1 MILKA
6 LMLSDESRR
15 ARLILAEWKGSAM
28 PSEAPA
34 PLTHE
39 CPGVSN
45 ACPAKRR
52 DTTVSWAPVSTLEA
66 PGISWT
72 LLHEMDYQKYISVRH
87 DYILLPEHALT
98 NTTRLRWW
106 QPFTISN
113 GIVVSGPDRAQWA
126 LDNILIGGAE
136 INPSQLVDT
145 FDDEGTSHEENWSF
159 YPNAVR
165 TAGFCG
171 NPSFHLYWPNKK
183 KDKTHNILSSRELI
197 IQPGYMMQFKI
208 VVGCEATSCGDL
220 HSVMLEYT
228 KDARTDSWQLVQTH
242 CLPSSSNSIGCSPFQ
257 FHEATIYNS
266 VNSSMWRRITIQL
279 PDHVSSS
286 ATQFRWIQ
294 KGEELE
300 KQSWAIDH
308 VYIGEACPKLC
319 SGHGYCTTGAIC
331 ICDEGYQGDDCSVF
345 SHDLPSYIKDNF
357 ESERV
362 TEINWETIQGGVI
375 GNGCGQLAP
384 YAHGDSLYFNGCQ
397 IRQAVTKPLD
407 LTRASFLAKN
417 KIVTFPMSVFFNFWS
432 ANCENVLNSLE
443 GISESNQETPAR
455 KLDAALERLVMCVN
469 RVDEADTEA
478 EDDSSGFSVETVE
491 LFFLGSCSMRSIMEH
506 SQEHE
511 ASLEQTQ
518 RYCVQRPIYNEELL
532 QGQLHRRERTP
543 QTLRQK
549 IAHSCR
555 CSSKKAKS
563 HLYSCIPI
571 LKWLPR
577 YPVKEYLL
585 GDIISGISTGVMQLP
600 QGLAYALLAAV
611 PPVFGLYSSFYPV
624 FLYTF
629 FGTSKHISIGTFAV
643 ISMMVGGVA
652 VRQVPDEMIPVG
664 YNSTNV
670 TDSLEYFD
678 ARDTKRV
685 QVAVTLAFLSGIIQ
699 LCLGLLRF
707 GFVAIYLTEP
717 LVRGF
722 TTAAAVHVFTSQ
734 LKYLL
739 GIKTSRY
746 SGPLSVV
753 YSIAAVLS
761 KITTTNIAALIVG
774 LTCIVL
780 LLIGKEINLR
790 FKKKLPVPIPMEII
804 VVIIGTGVSAGMNLS
819 ESYRVDVVG
828 NIPQGLRAPA
838 VPDIQLIPAIFV
850 DAIAIAIVGFSMAV
864 SMAKIFALKHG
875 YTIDGNQELIAL
887 GICNSVGS
895 FFQSFSITCSMSRS
909 LVQESTGGKTQIA
922 GALSSIMVLLV
933 IVAIGYLFEP
943 LPQVKE
949 YPGIKIFQANASLYF
964 ANSESYTSALKK
976 KTGVD
981 PCAVLAARRKAQKRH
996 AREIKKANT
1005 LRKKAVLKLVN
1016 SSVNIYLCFIS

>member
-1 MILKA
+1 M
-6 LMLSDESRR
+6 
-15 ARLILAEWKGSAM
+15 
-28 PSEAPA
+28 
-34 PLTHE
+34 
-39 CPGVSN
+39 
-45 ACPAKRR
+45 
-52 DTTVSWAPVSTLEA
+52 
-66 PGISWT
+66 
-72 LLHEMDYQKYISVRH
+72 
-87 DYILLPEHALT
+87 EHA
-98 NTTRLRWW
+98 
-106 QPFTISN
+106 
-113 GIVVSGPDRAQWA
+113 
-126 LDNILIGGAE
+126 
-136 INPSQLVDT
+136 
-145 FDDEGTSHEENWSF
+145 
-159 YPNAVR
+159 
-165 TAGFCG
+165 
-171 NPSFHLYWPNKK
+171 
-183 KDKTHNILSSRELI
+183 
-197 IQPGYMMQFKI
+197 
-208 VVGCEATSCGDL
+208 
-220 HSVMLEYT
+220 
-228 KDARTDSWQLVQTH
+228 
-242 CLPSSSNSIGCSPFQ
+242 
-257 FHEATIYNS
+257 
-266 VNSSMWRRITIQL
+266 
-279 PDHVSSS
+279 
-286 ATQFRWIQ
+286 
-294 KGEELE
+294 
-300 KQSWAIDH
+300 
-308 VYIGEACPKLC
+308 
-319 SGHGYCTTGAIC
+319 
-331 ICDEGYQGDDCSVF
+331 
-345 SHDLPSYIKDNF
+345 
-357 ESERV
+357 
-362 TEINWETIQGGVI
+362 
-375 GNGCGQLAP
+375 
-384 YAHGDSLYFNGCQ
+384 
-397 IRQAVTKPLD
+397 
-407 LTRASFLAKN
+407 
-417 KIVTFPMSVFFNFWS
+417 
-432 ANCENVLNSLE
+432 
-443 GISESNQETPAR
+443 
-455 KLDAALERLVMCVN
+455 
-469 RVDEADTEA
+469 
-478 EDDSSGFSVETVE
+478 
-491 LFFLGSCSMRSIMEH
+491 
-506 SQEHE
+506 QEHE
-511 ASLEQTQ
+511 ACHEQTQ
-518 RYCVQRPIYNEELL
+518 RYCVERPVYNQELL

-563 HLYSCIPI
+563 HLYSFLPI

-652 VRQVPDEMIPVG
+652 VRQVPDEMVSVG
-664 YNSTNV
+664 HNSTNV
-670 TDSLEYFD
+670 TDSFEYYN
-678 ARDTKRV
+678 ARDAKRV
-685 QVAVTLAFLSGIIQ
+685 QVAVTLAFLSGVIQ

-739 GIKTSRY
+739 GIKTNRY

-819 ESYRVDVVG
+819 ESYGVDVVG
-828 NIPQGLRAPA
+828 NIPQGLCAPA
-838 VPDIQLIPAIFV
+838 VPEIQLIPAIFV

-895 FFQSFSITCSMSRS
+895 FFQSFSVTCSMSRS

-933 IVAIGYLFEP
+933 LVAVGYLFEP
-943 LPQVKE
+943 LPQTVLAAIVMVNLKGMFKQFGDIAHFWRTSKIELAIWVVAFVASLFLGLDYGLLTAVAFAVITVIYRTQSPQYRILGQIPDTDIYCDVEEYEEVKE

-964 ANSESYTSALKK
+964 ANSESYTGALKK

-981 PCAVLAARRKAQKRH
+981 PCAILAARRKAQKRH
-996 AREIKKANT
+996 AREIKAANQ

-1016 SSVNIYLCFIS
+1016 SSTNDVEASVKHEIANDELPVNGKNASVQDTSPDEHEHFVEPKTNIHSLILDFTPVNFVDSVGAKTLKSIIKEYKEVGVHVCIASCSGPVINELTRLNFFDNTVTRELLFHSIHDAVLACQVKDRSASQPNSDL

>member
-1 MILKA
+1 M
-6 LMLSDESRR
+6 
-15 ARLILAEWKGSAM
+15 
-28 PSEAPA
+28 
-34 PLTHE
+34 
-39 CPGVSN
+39 
-45 ACPAKRR
+45 
-52 DTTVSWAPVSTLEA
+52 
-66 PGISWT
+66 
-72 LLHEMDYQKYISVRH
+72 
-87 DYILLPEHALT
+87 EHA
-98 NTTRLRWW
+98 
-106 QPFTISN
+106 
-113 GIVVSGPDRAQWA
+113 
-126 LDNILIGGAE
+126 
-136 INPSQLVDT
+136 
-145 FDDEGTSHEENWSF
+145 
-159 YPNAVR
+159 
-165 TAGFCG
+165 
-171 NPSFHLYWPNKK
+171 
-183 KDKTHNILSSRELI
+183 
-197 IQPGYMMQFKI
+197 
-208 VVGCEATSCGDL
+208 
-220 HSVMLEYT
+220 
-228 KDARTDSWQLVQTH
+228 
-242 CLPSSSNSIGCSPFQ
+242 
-257 FHEATIYNS
+257 
-266 VNSSMWRRITIQL
+266 
-279 PDHVSSS
+279 
-286 ATQFRWIQ
+286 
-294 KGEELE
+294 
-300 KQSWAIDH
+300 
-308 VYIGEACPKLC
+308 
-319 SGHGYCTTGAIC
+319 
-331 ICDEGYQGDDCSVF
+331 
-345 SHDLPSYIKDNF
+345 
-357 ESERV
+357 
-362 TEINWETIQGGVI
+362 
-375 GNGCGQLAP
+375 
-384 YAHGDSLYFNGCQ
+384 
-397 IRQAVTKPLD
+397 
-407 LTRASFLAKN
+407 
-417 KIVTFPMSVFFNFWS
+417 
-432 ANCENVLNSLE
+432 
-443 GISESNQETPAR
+443 
-455 KLDAALERLVMCVN
+455 
-469 RVDEADTEA
+469 
-478 EDDSSGFSVETVE
+478 
-491 LFFLGSCSMRSIMEH
+491 
-506 SQEHE
+506 QEHE
-511 ASLEQTQ
+511 ACLEQTQ
-518 RYCVQRPIYNEELL
+518 RYCMERPIYNQELL

-563 HLYSCIPI
+563 HLYSFLPI
-571 LKWLPR
+571 LKWLPH

-611 PPVFGLYSSFYPV
+611 PPVYGLYSSFYPV

-652 VRQVPDEMIPVG
+652 VRQVPDEMISVG

-670 TDSLEYFD
+670 TEYYH

-739 GIKTSRY
+739 GIKTNRY

-838 VPDIQLIPAIFV
+838 VPEIQLIPAIFV

-943 LPQVKE
+943 LPQTVLAAIVMVNLKGMFKQFGDIAHFWRTSKIELAIWVVAFVASLFLGLDYGLLTAVAFAMITIIYRTQSPQYRILGQIPDTDIYCDVEEYQEVKE

-996 AREIKKANT
+996 AREIKAANEH
-1005 LRKKAVLKLVN
+1005 RKKAVLKLTNDVEASVKHEIANDELPVN
-1016 SSVNIYLCFIS
+1016 GKFASADASVQDMSPDEHEHFVEPKTNIHSLILDFTPVNFVDSVGAKTLKSIIKEYKEVGVHVCIASCSDPVMNELTRLNFFDNTVTRELLFHSIHDAVLACQLKDRSASQTDFDL

>member
-1 MILKA
+1 
-6 LMLSDESRR
+6 
-15 ARLILAEWKGSAM
+15 
-28 PSEAPA
+28 
-34 PLTHE
+34 
-39 CPGVSN
+39 
-45 ACPAKRR
+45 
-52 DTTVSWAPVSTLEA
+52 
-66 PGISWT
+66 
-72 LLHEMDYQKYISVRH
+72 
-87 DYILLPEHALT
+87 
-98 NTTRLRWW
+98 
-106 QPFTISN
+106 
-113 GIVVSGPDRAQWA
+113 
-126 LDNILIGGAE
+126 
-136 INPSQLVDT
+136 
-145 FDDEGTSHEENWSF
+145 
-159 YPNAVR
+159 
-165 TAGFCG
+165 
-171 NPSFHLYWPNKK
+171 
-183 KDKTHNILSSRELI
+183 
-197 IQPGYMMQFKI
+197 
-208 VVGCEATSCGDL
+208 
-220 HSVMLEYT
+220 
-228 KDARTDSWQLVQTH
+228 
-242 CLPSSSNSIGCSPFQ
+242 
-257 FHEATIYNS
+257 
-266 VNSSMWRRITIQL
+266 
-279 PDHVSSS
+279 
-286 ATQFRWIQ
+286 
-294 KGEELE
+294 
-300 KQSWAIDH
+300 
-308 VYIGEACPKLC
+308 
-319 SGHGYCTTGAIC
+319 
-331 ICDEGYQGDDCSVF
+331 
-345 SHDLPSYIKDNF
+345 
-357 ESERV
+357 
-362 TEINWETIQGGVI
+362 
-375 GNGCGQLAP
+375 
-384 YAHGDSLYFNGCQ
+384 
-397 IRQAVTKPLD
+397 
-407 LTRASFLAKN
+407 
-417 KIVTFPMSVFFNFWS
+417 
-432 ANCENVLNSLE
+432 
-443 GISESNQETPAR
+443 
-455 KLDAALERLVMCVN
+455 
-469 RVDEADTEA
+469 
-478 EDDSSGFSVETVE
+478 
-491 LFFLGSCSMRSIMEH
+491 MEH

-699 LCLGLLRF
+699 LCLGLFRF

-804 VVIIGTGVSAGMNLS
+804 MVIIGTGVSAGMNLS

-875 YTIDGNQELIAL
+875 YAIDGNQELIAL

-922 GALSSIMVLLV
+922 GALSSVMVLLV

-943 LPQVKE
+943 LPQAIWVVAFVASLFLGLDYGLLTAVAFAMITVIYRTQSPQYRILGQIPDTDIYCDVEEYEEVKE

-996 AREIKKANT
+996 AREIKKANLSLSFIYLLSQSNDVEASVKHEIANDELPVNGRYADASVQDMSPDEQEHFVEPKLNIHSLILDFTPVNFVDSVGAKT
-1005 LRKKAVLKLVN
+1005 LKSVIKEYKEVGVRVCIASCRAPVVSELTRLNFFDNAVTREWLFHSIHDAVLACQVKGRSGSQADSDL
-1016 SSVNIYLCFIS
+1016 

>member
-1 MILKA
+1 M
-6 LMLSDESRR
+6 
-15 ARLILAEWKGSAM
+15 
-28 PSEAPA
+28 
-34 PLTHE
+34 
-39 CPGVSN
+39 
-45 ACPAKRR
+45 
-52 DTTVSWAPVSTLEA
+52 
-66 PGISWT
+66 
-72 LLHEMDYQKYISVRH
+72 
-87 DYILLPEHALT
+87 EHA
-98 NTTRLRWW
+98 
-106 QPFTISN
+106 Q
-113 GIVVSGPDRAQWA
+113 
-126 LDNILIGGAE
+126 
-136 INPSQLVDT
+136 
-145 FDDEGTSHEENWSF
+145 EN
-159 YPNAVR
+159 
-165 TAGFCG
+165 
-171 NPSFHLYWPNKK
+171 
-183 KDKTHNILSSRELI
+183 
-197 IQPGYMMQFKI
+197 
-208 VVGCEATSCGDL
+208 
-220 HSVMLEYT
+220 
-228 KDARTDSWQLVQTH
+228 
-242 CLPSSSNSIGCSPFQ
+242 
-257 FHEATIYNS
+257 
-266 VNSSMWRRITIQL
+266 
-279 PDHVSSS
+279 
-286 ATQFRWIQ
+286 
-294 KGEELE
+294 
-300 KQSWAIDH
+300 
-308 VYIGEACPKLC
+308 EAC
-319 SGHGYCTTGAIC
+319 
-331 ICDEGYQGDDCSVF
+331 
-345 SHDLPSYIKDNF
+345 
-357 ESERV
+357 
-362 TEINWETIQGGVI
+362 
-375 GNGCGQLAP
+375 
-384 YAHGDSLYFNGCQ
+384 
-397 IRQAVTKPLD
+397 
-407 LTRASFLAKN
+407 
-417 KIVTFPMSVFFNFWS
+417 
-432 ANCENVLNSLE
+432 
-443 GISESNQETPAR
+443 
-455 KLDAALERLVMCVN
+455 
-469 RVDEADTEA
+469 
-478 EDDSSGFSVETVE
+478 
-491 LFFLGSCSMRSIMEH
+491 
-506 SQEHE
+506 
-511 ASLEQTQ
+511 LEQTQ
-518 RYCVQRPIYNEELL
+518 RYCVERPIYNQELL

-563 HLYSCIPI
+563 HLYSFLPI

-643 ISMMVGGVA
+643 ISMMVGGVV
-652 VRQVPDEMIPVG
+652 VRQVPDEMISVG

-670 TDSLEYFD
+670 TDSLEY
-678 ARDTKRV
+678 TKRV

-739 GIKTSRY
+739 GIKTNRY

-790 FKKKLPVPIPMEII
+790 CKKKLPVPIPMEII
-804 VVIIGTGVSAGMNLS
+804 VVIIGTGVSAGMNLN

-895 FFQSFSITCSMSRS
+895 FFQSFSVTCSMSRS

-943 LPQVKE
+943 LPQTVLAAIVMVNLKGMFKQFGDIAHFWRTSKIELAIWVVAFVASLFLGLDYGLLTAVAFAMITVIYRTQSPQYRILGHIPDTDIYCNVEEYEEVKE
-949 YPGIKIFQANASLYF
+949 YPGIKVFQANASLYF
-964 ANSESYTSALKK
+964 ANSESYASALKK

-981 PCAVLAARRKAQKRH
+981 PCAILAARRKAQKRH
-996 AREIKKANT
+996 AREIKAADELK
-1005 LRKKAVLKLVN
+1005 KKAVLKLTNDMEASVKHEIANDELPVN
-1016 SSVNIYLCFIS
+1016 GKFAPADASVQDMSPDEHEHFVEPKTNIHSLILDFTPVNFVDSVGAKTLKSIIKEYKEVGVCVCIASCSGPVMNELTRLNFFDNTVTRELLFHSIHDAVLACQVRDSSASWTDFHL

>member
-1 MILKA
+1 
-6 LMLSDESRR
+6 
-15 ARLILAEWKGSAM
+15 
-28 PSEAPA
+28 
-34 PLTHE
+34 
-39 CPGVSN
+39 
-45 ACPAKRR
+45 
-52 DTTVSWAPVSTLEA
+52 
-66 PGISWT
+66 
-72 LLHEMDYQKYISVRH
+72 
-87 DYILLPEHALT
+87 
-98 NTTRLRWW
+98 
-106 QPFTISN
+106 
-113 GIVVSGPDRAQWA
+113 
-126 LDNILIGGAE
+126 
-136 INPSQLVDT
+136 
-145 FDDEGTSHEENWSF
+145 
-159 YPNAVR
+159 
-165 TAGFCG
+165 
-171 NPSFHLYWPNKK
+171 
-183 KDKTHNILSSRELI
+183 
-197 IQPGYMMQFKI
+197 
-208 VVGCEATSCGDL
+208 
-220 HSVMLEYT
+220 
-228 KDARTDSWQLVQTH
+228 
-242 CLPSSSNSIGCSPFQ
+242 
-257 FHEATIYNS
+257 
-266 VNSSMWRRITIQL
+266 
-279 PDHVSSS
+279 
-286 ATQFRWIQ
+286 
-294 KGEELE
+294 
-300 KQSWAIDH
+300 
-308 VYIGEACPKLC
+308 
-319 SGHGYCTTGAIC
+319 
-331 ICDEGYQGDDCSVF
+331 
-345 SHDLPSYIKDNF
+345 
-357 ESERV
+357 
-362 TEINWETIQGGVI
+362 
-375 GNGCGQLAP
+375 
-384 YAHGDSLYFNGCQ
+384 
-397 IRQAVTKPLD
+397 
-407 LTRASFLAKN
+407 
-417 KIVTFPMSVFFNFWS
+417 
-432 ANCENVLNSLE
+432 
-443 GISESNQETPAR
+443 
-455 KLDAALERLVMCVN
+455 
-469 RVDEADTEA
+469 
-478 EDDSSGFSVETVE
+478 
-491 LFFLGSCSMRSIMEH
+491 MEH
-506 SQEHE
+506 LQEHE

-652 VRQVPDEMIPVG
+652 VREVPDEMIPVG

-670 TDSLEYFD
+670 TDSLDFD

-875 YTIDGNQELIAL
+875 YAIDGNQELIAL
-887 GICNSVGS
+887 GICNFVGS

-943 LPQVKE
+943 LPQTVLAAIVMVNLKGMFKQFGDIAHFWRTSKIELAIWVVAFVASLFLGLDYGLLTAVAFAMITVIYRTQSPQYRILGQIPDTDIYCDVEEYEEVKE

-976 KTGVD
+976 KVSKENSLIMGGRGSTLKKWWLSLSFIYLLSQSNDVEASVKHEIANDELPVNGRFAEASVQDMSPDEQERFVEPKPNIHSLILDFTPVNFVDSVGAKTLKSIIKEYKEVGVRVCIASCSAPVMNELTRLSFFD
-981 PCAVLAARRKAQKRH
+981 NTVTREWLFHSIHDAVLACQVKARSGSQADSD
-996 AREIKKANT
+996 
-1005 LRKKAVLKLVN
+1005 L
-1016 SSVNIYLCFIS
+1016 

>member
-1 MILKA
+1 M
-6 LMLSDESRR
+6 
-15 ARLILAEWKGSAM
+15 
-28 PSEAPA
+28 
-34 PLTHE
+34 
-39 CPGVSN
+39 GV
-45 ACPAKRR
+45 
-52 DTTVSWAPVSTLEA
+52 TV
-66 PGISWT
+66 
-72 LLHEMDYQKYISVRH
+72 
-87 DYILLPEHALT
+87 
-98 NTTRLRWW
+98 
-106 QPFTISN
+106 
-113 GIVVSGPDRAQWA
+113 
-126 LDNILIGGAE
+126 
-136 INPSQLVDT
+136 
-145 FDDEGTSHEENWSF
+145 
-159 YPNAVR
+159 
-165 TAGFCG
+165 
-171 NPSFHLYWPNKK
+171 
-183 KDKTHNILSSRELI
+183 
-197 IQPGYMMQFKI
+197 
-208 VVGCEATSCGDL
+208 
-220 HSVMLEYT
+220 
-228 KDARTDSWQLVQTH
+228 
-242 CLPSSSNSIGCSPFQ
+242 
-257 FHEATIYNS
+257 
-266 VNSSMWRRITIQL
+266 
-279 PDHVSSS
+279 
-286 ATQFRWIQ
+286 
-294 KGEELE
+294 
-300 KQSWAIDH
+300 
-308 VYIGEACPKLC
+308 
-319 SGHGYCTTGAIC
+319 
-331 ICDEGYQGDDCSVF
+331 
-345 SHDLPSYIKDNF
+345 
-357 ESERV
+357 
-362 TEINWETIQGGVI
+362 
-375 GNGCGQLAP
+375 
-384 YAHGDSLYFNGCQ
+384 
-397 IRQAVTKPLD
+397 
-407 LTRASFLAKN
+407 
-417 KIVTFPMSVFFNFWS
+417 
-432 ANCENVLNSLE
+432 
-443 GISESNQETPAR
+443 
-455 KLDAALERLVMCVN
+455 
-469 RVDEADTEA
+469 
-478 EDDSSGFSVETVE
+478 GFSVKIVE
-491 LFFLGSCSMRSIMEH
+491 LFFLGSCSMRSTMEH
-506 SQEHE
+506 AEGHE
-511 ASLEQTQ
+511 ACLEQTQ
-518 RYCVQRPIYNEELL
+518 RYCVERPIYNQELL

-555 CSSKKAKS
+555 CSPKKAKS
-563 HLYSCIPI
+563 HLYSFLPI

-652 VRQVPDEMIPVG
+652 VRQVPDEMFSVG

-670 TDSLEYFD
+670 TDFLEYYY
-678 ARDTKRV
+678 ARDAKRV

-739 GIKTSRY
+739 GIKTNRY

-790 FKKKLPVPIPMEII
+790 FKKQLPVPIPMEII

-828 NIPQGLRAPA
+828 NIPQGLRPPA
-838 VPDIQLIPAIFV
+838 VPEIQLIPAIFV

-875 YTIDGNQELIAL
+875 YTIDGNQ
-887 GICNSVGS
+887 
-895 FFQSFSITCSMSRS
+895 
-909 LVQESTGGKTQIA
+909 IA
-922 GALSSIMVLLV
+922 GALSSVMVLLV

-943 LPQVKE
+943 LPQTVLAAIVMVNLKGMFKQFGDVTHFWRTSKIELAIWMVAFVASLFLGLDYGLLTAVAFAMITVIYRTQSPQYRILGQIPDTDIYCDVEEYKEVKE

-996 AREIKKANT
+996 AREVKAANE

-1016 SSVNIYLCFIS
+1016 TSTNDVEASVKHEIANDELPVNGKFASADTSVQDTSPDEHERFVEPKTDIHSLILDFTPVNFVDSVGAKTLKSIIKEYKEVGVCVCIASCSGPVMNELTRLNFFDTTVTRELLFHSIHDAVLACRMKDVSASQTDFNL

>member
-1 MILKA
+1 M
-6 LMLSDESRR
+6 R
-15 ARLILAEWKGSAM
+15 SAM
-28 PSEAPA
+28 
-34 PLTHE
+34 
-39 CPGVSN
+39 
-45 ACPAKRR
+45 
-52 DTTVSWAPVSTLEA
+52 
-66 PGISWT
+66 
-72 LLHEMDYQKYISVRH
+72 
-87 DYILLPEHALT
+87 EHA
-98 NTTRLRWW
+98 
-106 QPFTISN
+106 
-113 GIVVSGPDRAQWA
+113 
-126 LDNILIGGAE
+126 
-136 INPSQLVDT
+136 
-145 FDDEGTSHEENWSF
+145 
-159 YPNAVR
+159 
-165 TAGFCG
+165 
-171 NPSFHLYWPNKK
+171 
-183 KDKTHNILSSRELI
+183 
-197 IQPGYMMQFKI
+197 
-208 VVGCEATSCGDL
+208 
-220 HSVMLEYT
+220 
-228 KDARTDSWQLVQTH
+228 
-242 CLPSSSNSIGCSPFQ
+242 
-257 FHEATIYNS
+257 
-266 VNSSMWRRITIQL
+266 
-279 PDHVSSS
+279 
-286 ATQFRWIQ
+286 
-294 KGEELE
+294 
-300 KQSWAIDH
+300 
-308 VYIGEACPKLC
+308 
-319 SGHGYCTTGAIC
+319 
-331 ICDEGYQGDDCSVF
+331 
-345 SHDLPSYIKDNF
+345 
-357 ESERV
+357 
-362 TEINWETIQGGVI
+362 
-375 GNGCGQLAP
+375 
-384 YAHGDSLYFNGCQ
+384 
-397 IRQAVTKPLD
+397 
-407 LTRASFLAKN
+407 
-417 KIVTFPMSVFFNFWS
+417 
-432 ANCENVLNSLE
+432 
-443 GISESNQETPAR
+443 
-455 KLDAALERLVMCVN
+455 
-469 RVDEADTEA
+469 
-478 EDDSSGFSVETVE
+478 
-491 LFFLGSCSMRSIMEH
+491 
-506 SQEHE
+506 QEHE
-511 ASLEQTQ
+511 ACLEQTQ
-518 RYCVQRPIYNEELL
+518 RYRVERPIYNQELL

-543 QTLRQK
+543 QALRQK

-555 CSSKKAKS
+555 CSSKKTKS
-563 HLYSCIPI
+563 HLYSFLPI

-652 VRQVPDEMIPVG
+652 VREVPDEMFSIDS
-664 YNSTNV
+664 NSTNI
-670 TDSLEYFD
+670 TDSLEYYP
-678 ARDTKRV
+678 ARDAKRV
-685 QVAVTLAFLSGIIQ
+685 EVAVTLAFLSGIIQ

-739 GIKTSRY
+739 GIKTNRY

-838 VPDIQLIPAIFV
+838 VPEIQLIPAIFV

-981 PCAVLAARRKAQKRH
+981 PCAILAARRKAQKRH
-996 AREIKKANT
+996 AREIKKANE

-1016 SSVNIYLCFIS
+1016 SSTNDVEASVKHEIANEELPVNGKFGSADASVQDVSPDEREHFVEPKANIHSLILDFTPVNFVDSVGAKTLKSIIKEYKEVGVCVCIASCSGPVMNELTRLNFFDNTVTRELLFHSIHDAVLACQEKDRSASQAAFDL

>member
-1 MILKA
+1 M
-6 LMLSDESRR
+6 
-15 ARLILAEWKGSAM
+15 
-28 PSEAPA
+28 
-34 PLTHE
+34 
-39 CPGVSN
+39 
-45 ACPAKRR
+45 
-52 DTTVSWAPVSTLEA
+52 
-66 PGISWT
+66 
-72 LLHEMDYQKYISVRH
+72 
-87 DYILLPEHALT
+87 
-98 NTTRLRWW
+98 
-106 QPFTISN
+106 
-113 GIVVSGPDRAQWA
+113 
-126 LDNILIGGAE
+126 
-136 INPSQLVDT
+136 
-145 FDDEGTSHEENWSF
+145 
-159 YPNAVR
+159 
-165 TAGFCG
+165 
-171 NPSFHLYWPNKK
+171 
-183 KDKTHNILSSRELI
+183 
-197 IQPGYMMQFKI
+197 
-208 VVGCEATSCGDL
+208 
-220 HSVMLEYT
+220 
-228 KDARTDSWQLVQTH
+228 
-242 CLPSSSNSIGCSPFQ
+242 
-257 FHEATIYNS
+257 
-266 VNSSMWRRITIQL
+266 
-279 PDHVSSS
+279 
-286 ATQFRWIQ
+286 
-294 KGEELE
+294 
-300 KQSWAIDH
+300 
-308 VYIGEACPKLC
+308 
-319 SGHGYCTTGAIC
+319 
-331 ICDEGYQGDDCSVF
+331 
-345 SHDLPSYIKDNF
+345 
-357 ESERV
+357 
-362 TEINWETIQGGVI
+362 
-375 GNGCGQLAP
+375 
-384 YAHGDSLYFNGCQ
+384 
-397 IRQAVTKPLD
+397 
-407 LTRASFLAKN
+407 
-417 KIVTFPMSVFFNFWS
+417 
-432 ANCENVLNSLE
+432 
-443 GISESNQETPAR
+443 
-455 KLDAALERLVMCVN
+455 
-469 RVDEADTEA
+469 
-478 EDDSSGFSVETVE
+478 
-491 LFFLGSCSMRSIMEH
+491 SIMDH

-518 RYCVQRPIYNEELL
+518 RYCVQRPICNEELL
-532 QGQLHRRERTP
+532 QGLLHRRERTP

-652 VRQVPDEMIPVG
+652 VREVPDEMIPVG
-664 YNSTNV
+664 SNSTNV
-670 TDSLEYFD
+670 TDSPDFD

-739 GIKTSRY
+739 GIKTNRY

-887 GICNSVGS
+887 GICNFVGS

-943 LPQVKE
+943 LPQ
-949 YPGIKIFQANASLYF
+949 
-964 ANSESYTSALKK
+964 T
-976 KTGVD
+976 
-981 PCAVLAARRKAQKRH
+981 VLAA
-996 AREIKKANT
+996 IVMVN
-1005 LRKKAVLKLVN
+1005 LKGMFKQFGDIAHFWRTSKIELPSIQN
-1016 SSVNIYLCFIS
+1016 PWSDPWH

>member
-1 MILKA
+1 M
-6 LMLSDESRR
+6 
-15 ARLILAEWKGSAM
+15 
-28 PSEAPA
+28 
-34 PLTHE
+34 
-39 CPGVSN
+39 
-45 ACPAKRR
+45 
-52 DTTVSWAPVSTLEA
+52 
-66 PGISWT
+66 
-72 LLHEMDYQKYISVRH
+72 
-87 DYILLPEHALT
+87 EHA
-98 NTTRLRWW
+98 
-106 QPFTISN
+106 
-113 GIVVSGPDRAQWA
+113 
-126 LDNILIGGAE
+126 E
-136 INPSQLVDT
+136 E
-145 FDDEGTSHEENWSF
+145 DE
-159 YPNAVR
+159 A
-165 TAGFCG
+165 C
-171 NPSFHLYWPNKK
+171 
-183 KDKTHNILSSRELI
+183 
-197 IQPGYMMQFKI
+197 
-208 VVGCEATSCGDL
+208 
-220 HSVMLEYT
+220 
-228 KDARTDSWQLVQTH
+228 
-242 CLPSSSNSIGCSPFQ
+242 
-257 FHEATIYNS
+257 
-266 VNSSMWRRITIQL
+266 
-279 PDHVSSS
+279 
-286 ATQFRWIQ
+286 
-294 KGEELE
+294 LE
-300 KQSWAIDH
+300 K
-308 VYIGEACPKLC
+308 
-319 SGHGYCTTGAIC
+319 
-331 ICDEGYQGDDCSVF
+331 
-345 SHDLPSYIKDNF
+345 
-357 ESERV
+357 
-362 TEINWETIQGGVI
+362 
-375 GNGCGQLAP
+375 
-384 YAHGDSLYFNGCQ
+384 
-397 IRQAVTKPLD
+397 
-407 LTRASFLAKN
+407 
-417 KIVTFPMSVFFNFWS
+417 
-432 ANCENVLNSLE
+432 
-443 GISESNQETPAR
+443 
-455 KLDAALERLVMCVN
+455 
-469 RVDEADTEA
+469 
-478 EDDSSGFSVETVE
+478 
-491 LFFLGSCSMRSIMEH
+491 
-506 SQEHE
+506 
-511 ASLEQTQ
+511 TQ
-518 RYCVQRPIYNEELL
+518 RYHVERPIYNEELL
-532 QGQLHRRERTP
+532 QGQLHRRERAP

-563 HLYSCIPI
+563 HLYSCLPI

-577 YPVKEYLL
+577 YPVREYLL

-652 VRQVPDEMIPVG
+652 VREVPDEISSIG

-670 TDSLEYFD
+670 TDSLESYS
-678 ARDTKRV
+678 ARDAKRV
-685 QVAVTLAFLSGIIQ
+685 Q

-739 GIKTSRY
+739 GVKTNRY

-761 KITTTNIAALIVG
+761 KITTTNVAALIVG

-838 VPDIQLIPAIFV
+838 VPMIQLIPAIFV

-922 GALSSIMVLLV
+922 GTLSSIMVLLV

-943 LPQVKE
+943 LPQTVLAAIVMVNLKGMFKQFGDVAHFWRTSKIELAIWVVAFVASLFLGLDYGLLTAVAFAMITVIYRTQSPQYRILGQIPGTDIYCDVEEYEEVKE
-949 YPGIKIFQANASLYF
+949 CPGIKIFQANASLYF

-981 PCAVLAARRKAQKRH
+981 PCAILAARRKAQKRH
-996 AREIKKANT
+996 AREVKKANK
-1005 LRKKAVLKLVN
+1005 LRKKAVLKLMN
-1016 SSVNIYLCFIS
+1016 SSSNDMEASVKHEIANEELPVNGKFASVDVSVQDTSPDEHEHFVEPKANIHSLILDFTPVNFVDSVGAKTLKSIIKEYKEVGVGVCIASCGGPVLNELTRLNFFDDTVTRELLFHSIHDAVLACQGIDGSVSQPDLDL